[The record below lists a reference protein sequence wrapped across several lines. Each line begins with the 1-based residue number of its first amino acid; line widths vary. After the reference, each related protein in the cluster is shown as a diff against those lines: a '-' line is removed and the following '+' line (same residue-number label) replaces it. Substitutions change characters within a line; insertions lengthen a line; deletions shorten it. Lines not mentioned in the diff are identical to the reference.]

1 MFLIY
6 RSELQGIKSGSELFF
21 SINTKHCGWLVVSIV
36 KCDMYITGGAIWYI
50 MSPRY
55 NIQHIMECG
64 LYKVLSDFNSLLNT
78 SRSRWYNIG
87 GAIRY
92 MYICTITYWICYIM
106 DCLLNVMILTLHWIP
121 VAPGGNPCNP
131 RNQNKWVFKDRE
143 KGETGGFDSRLRWR
157 YAIK

>member
-6 RSELQGIKSGSELFF
+6 RSELQGIKSGTELFF
-21 SINTKHCGWLVVSIV
+21 NEHQTLWVIGSVHCKMWHVQYWWSN
-36 KCDMYITGGAIWYI
+36 

-64 LYKVLSDFNSLLNT
+64 LCKVLSGFNSLLNT

-87 GAIRY
+87 WAIRY
-92 MYICTITYWICYIM
+92 RYIYDYI
-106 DCLLNVMILTLHWIP
+106 LNMVYYGLS
-121 VAPGGNPCNP
+121 VKCNDINSP
-131 RNQNKWVFKDRE
+131 LNTSRSRWQSLQSTKPKQMSFKDRE

>member
-1 MFLIY
+1 MTCTILVEQYDILWVQGTIY
-6 RSELQGIKSGSELFF
+6 
-21 SINTKHCGWLVVSIV
+21 SILWNVDCV
-36 KCDMYITGGAIWYI
+36 KCCLVLTLYWIPAAPGGTILVEQYDTGIY
-50 MSPRY
+50 
-55 NIQHIMECG
+55 
-64 LYKVLSDFNSLLNT
+64 T
-78 SRSRWYNIG
+78 
-87 GAIRY
+87 IRY
-92 MYICTITYWICYIM
+92 WIWYIM